1 MSLLRMLCSPRLRR
15 LRVVRAS
22 VVAVYLV
29 LAFVFVVALLV
40 RVERQGGDDGGGG
53 GSAGGSNGL
62 PWEADQG
69 EETLHTLHVFWITY
83 GRKMS

>member
-29 LAFVFVVALLV
+29 LAFVFVAAILV
-40 RVERQGGDDGGGG
+40 RVERQGDDGGGG
-53 GSAGGSNGL
+53 EGGGGGGSNGL

-69 EETLHTLHVFWITY
+69 ETLHTPHV
-83 GRKMS
+83 

>member
-1 MSLLRMLCSPRLRR
+1 MSLLRMMCSPRLRR

-40 RVERQGGDDGGGG
+40 RQGDDAGGSGGG
-53 GSAGGSNGL
+53 GGSNGL

-69 EETLHTLHVFWITY
+69 ETLHTIHVFWMTY
-83 GRKMS
+83 G

>member
-29 LAFVFVVALLV
+29 LAFVFVAAILV
-40 RVERQGGDDGGGG
+40 RVERQGDDGGGG
-53 GSAGGSNGL
+53 GGGSNGL

-69 EETLHTLHVFWITY
+69 ETLHTLHV
-83 GRKMS
+83 

>member
-29 LAFVFVVALLV
+29 LAFVFVAAILV
-40 RVERQGGDDGGGG
+40 RVERQGDDGGGG
-53 GSAGGSNGL
+53 GGGSNGL
-62 PWEADQG
+62 PWETDQG
-69 EETLHTLHVFWITY
+69 ETLHTLHV
-83 GRKMS
+83 

>member
-29 LAFVFVVALLV
+29 LAFVFVAAILV
-40 RVERQGGDDGGGG
+40 RVERQGGDSADG
-53 GSAGGSNGL
+53 GGSNGL

-69 EETLHTLHVFWITY
+69 ETLHTLHV
-83 GRKMS
+83 